1 MNICFDIG
9 LVILPMPGEERSG
22 DTGIAKEGTNML
34 SVVLVDVLGHG
45 DEAAELAN
53 QVHHSLSV
61 NNYHPPLAAIEH
73 LHHQF
78 RGSRGM
84 VVSCACI
91 HADTGML
98 EYCGIGNISARVFG
112 PRPHQFVNRDGVVG
126 YRMVSPKTHRHELKA
141 GDVFVMHSDG
151 ITSRFYNED
160 IEEKLGLHAQNLAEY
175 IMQTYSK
182 GTDDASCLV
191 VKVTTC
197 P

>member
-9 LVILPMPGEERSG
+9 LVILPMPGEEQSG
-22 DTGIAKEGTNML
+22 DTGIAREEAGIL
-34 SVVLVDVLGHG
+34 SVTLIDVLGHG
-45 DEAAELAN
+45 DEAAELAS
-53 QVHHSLSV
+53 QAHHTLSTGE
-61 NNYHPPLAAIEH
+61 HLSPLATIEQ

-84 VVSCACI
+84 VVSYACI
-91 HADTGML
+91 HTDTCML

-126 YRMVSPKTHRHELKA
+126 YRMVSPKTHRYELKA

-160 IEEKLGLHAQNLAEY
+160 IEEKLGLPAQNLAEY

>member
-22 DTGIAKEGTNML
+22 DTGIAREEAGIL
-34 SVVLVDVLGHG
+34 SVTLIDVLGHG
-45 DEAAELAN
+45 DEAAELAS
-53 QVHHSLSV
+53 QAHHTLSTGE
-61 NNYHPPLAAIEH
+61 HLSPLATIER

-84 VVSCACI
+84 VVSYACI
-91 HADTGML
+91 HADTCML

-160 IEEKLGLHAQNLAEY
+160 IEEKLGLPAQNLAEY

-182 GTDDASCLV
+182 GTDDASCLA